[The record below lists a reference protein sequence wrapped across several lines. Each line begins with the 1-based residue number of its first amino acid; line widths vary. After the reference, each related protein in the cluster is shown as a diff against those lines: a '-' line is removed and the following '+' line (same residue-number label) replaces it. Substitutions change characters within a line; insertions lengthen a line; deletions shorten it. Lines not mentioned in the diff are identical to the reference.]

1 MGSILSSKVQEDGKI
16 TYEVVIDR
24 DEALQL
30 KGNLDGIHVISEKAA
45 ETKSRISLRGKNDAT
60 KYFLIP
66 REFREDIKK
75 SKEVT
80 CQKIDTSAKS
90 VYIFYVDKIK
100 I

>member
-45 ETKSRISLRGKNDAT
+45 ETKSRISLRGKNDA
-60 KYFLIP
+60 
-66 REFREDIKK
+66 
-75 SKEVT
+75 
-80 CQKIDTSAKS
+80 
-90 VYIFYVDKIK
+90 
-100 I
+100 